1 MRVWQTETLGLTPT
15 NYLVKD
21 CKLLQDGCLH
31 TCASVIC
38 HDDWQ
43 VKDRNLVHDGCLH
56 ICASVICL
64 DDWQVKDRKIVGER
78 MKAHVAAPDTTPLL
92 IFPEGTC
99 VNNEYCVMFKRGA
112 FDLGATVC
120 PVAIKYNKIFVDAFW
135 NSRRQSFTNHL
146 VGFGPLFIVLHIKA
160 ACMLCNA
167 THVKLLHTES
177 ANACCS
183 RLCMLH
189 LQALHNG

>member
-1 MRVWQTETLGLTPT
+1 M
-15 NYLVKD
+15 
-21 CKLLQDGCLH
+21 
-31 TCASVIC
+31 
-38 HDDWQ
+38 
-43 VKDRNLVHDGCLH
+43 
-56 ICASVICL
+56 CL

-78 MKAHVAAPDTTPLL
+78 MKAHVAAQDTTPLL

-146 VGFGPLFIVLHIKA
+146 VGFGALAILLHIVA
-160 ACMLCNA
+160 ACMLCNVM
-167 THVKLLHTES
+167 HVKEYLPSSHRK
-177 ANACCS
+177 
-183 RLCMLH
+183 RLCMLQSAYAH
-189 LQALHNG
+189 CIHKSCNTGKIEVHKAHFIELVGGWKDCHCGLGKGTPSHANEQ